1 MFFLS
6 TAVKDED
13 EKEEISTPLNLS
25 EIEESNLEFLV
36 ETKTDGTASAVI
48 KKKRKREL
56 SEKHTKTSRKTKSK
70 KKQKLEQQF
79 IENEKK
85 KKKNGTNYNK

>member
-1 MFFLS
+1 M
-6 TAVKDED
+6 KDED

-25 EIEESNLEFLV
+25 EIEEPNLDFLV
-36 ETKTDGTASAVI
+36 ETKTDGTASEVI

-56 SEKHTKTSRKTKSK
+56 SEKQIQKRAEKRKAK
-70 KKQKLEQQF
+70 KKKLEQKF

-85 KKKNGTNYNK
+85 NGTN

>member
-70 KKQKLEQQF
+70 KKTKA
-79 IENEKK
+79 
-85 KKKNGTNYNK
+85 